1 MRNLR
6 HFRLSVTGVLL
17 SLIALALFSGCA
29 SAQTAESIPE
39 PMPEPE
45 KPAMPEKP
53 VTPKLDDVIV
63 TDKANG
69 KTVSVKVGQRLFV
82 RLPSNPSTGYE
93 WSLDKTDEKLLAPDG
108 ETTFDV
114 ADANLEGAPTIQTL
128 FFKAKGI
135 GKVALELKYTRPWEK
150 DKAPVK
156 VYKITVNIVS

>member
-1 MRNLR
+1 MKNLR
-6 HFRLSVTGVLL
+6 HFQLSVPGTLL
-17 SLIALALFSGCA
+17 PLFALALFGGCA
-29 SAQTAESIPE
+29 LAQTVV
-39 PMPEPE
+39 PEPE

-63 TDKANG
+63 TDKEDG
-69 KTVSVKVGQRLFV
+69 KTVTVKVGQRLLV
-82 RLPSNPSTGYE
+82 KLESNPSTGYG

-108 ETTFDV
+108 EATFDV
-114 ADANLEGAPTIQTL
+114 GDTNMEGAPTIQTL

-150 DKAPVK
+150 DTAPAK

>member
-1 MRNLR
+1 MQNLR
-6 HFRLSVTGVLL
+6 LFRFSAPGVL
-17 SLIALALFSGCA
+17 SPVIALALFSGCA
-29 SAQTAESIPE
+29 NAQTVV
-39 PMPEPE
+39 PEPE

-53 VTPKLDDVIV
+53 VTPKLAGVIV

-69 KTVSVKVGQRLFV
+69 KIVSLKVGHYLLV

-108 ETTFDV
+108 ETAFDV

-128 FFKAKGI
+128 FFKAKSI
-135 GKVALELKYTRPWEK
+135 GKVALKLKYTRPWEK

-156 VYKITVNIVS
+156 VYKITVNIVG